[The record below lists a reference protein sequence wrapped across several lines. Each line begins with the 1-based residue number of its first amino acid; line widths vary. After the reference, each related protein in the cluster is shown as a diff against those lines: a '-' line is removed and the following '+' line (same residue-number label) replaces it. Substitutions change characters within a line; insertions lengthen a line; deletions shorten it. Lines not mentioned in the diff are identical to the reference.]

1 MKKILFSLI
10 AVLGFYTASAQTY
23 FTADLDDGIN
33 DWTLI
38 DADGDGHNWGMINS
52 DNGSALTSASYDNE
66 AGVLFP
72 NNWIVSPAID
82 LSTASIPKLYW
93 QAIALDQSWA
103 NENYTVYV

>member
-38 DADGDGHNWGMINS
+38 DADGDGHN
-52 DNGSALTSASYDNE
+52 
-66 AGVLFP
+66 
-72 NNWIVSPAID
+72 
-82 LSTASIPKLYW
+82 
-93 QAIALDQSWA
+93 
-103 NENYTVYV
+103 